1 MYKDVSEELVVN
13 VIKSQNDMIA
23 KIHRELIKIF
33 TTTDTSDFISAATFH
48 SELHE
53 ATSKTNA
60 RHDLHD
66 VYEQYRKINYE
77 WDMSVKSYARD
88 LVERL
93 GTINRI
99 VACFN
104 NLSQKEKLVLDT
116 LYVKHSFK
124 EGKVILDKEHN
135 IPERTA
141 LRIRKTAIDN
151 ILKMYYSASS
161 NLELYKTDRN
171 KNNKYR

>member
-1 MYKDVSEELVVN
+1 MTALTYDAEKHKSTICLKEKKKMYKDVSEELVVN

-66 VYEQYRKINYE
+66 VYEQYCKINKE
-77 WDMSVKSYARD
+77 WGMSVKSYARD

-93 GTINRI
+93 RQLT
-99 VACFN
+99 
-104 NLSQKEKLVLDT
+104 E
-116 LYVKHSFK
+116 
-124 EGKVILDKEHN
+124 
-135 IPERTA
+135 
-141 LRIRKTAIDN
+141 
-151 ILKMYYSASS
+151 
-161 NLELYKTDRN
+161 
-171 KNNKYR
+171 

>member
-1 MYKDVSEELVVN
+1 MYKDVTEEFVVN
-13 VIKSQNDMIA
+13 VIKTQTKMIA
-23 KIHRELIKIF
+23 QIHKELLKIF
-33 TTTDTSDFISAATFH
+33 SSSGNDDLITAATFH

-60 RHDLHD
+60 KHDLHD
-66 VYEQYRKINYE
+66 VYEQYRK
-77 WDMSVKSYARD
+77 
-88 LVERL
+88 
-93 GTINRI
+93 
-99 VACFN
+99 
-104 NLSQKEKLVLDT
+104 QKEKLVLDM
-116 LYVKHSFK
+116 LYIQHNFK

>member
-1 MYKDVSEELVVN
+1 MYKYVSEEIVVN
-13 VIKSQNDMIA
+13 VIKSQNEMIT
-23 KIHRELIKIF
+23 KIHKELIKIF
-33 TTTDTSDFISAATFH
+33 SSKDVNDFIAAATFH

-60 RHDLHD
+60 KHDLHD
-66 VYEQYRKINYE
+66 VYEQYCKINRE
-77 WDMSVKSYARD
+77 WDMSVRSYARD

-93 GTINRI
+93 ETINRI
-99 VACFN
+99 IACYN
-104 NLSQKEKLVLDT
+104 NLAQKEKLVLDM
-116 LYVKHSFK
+116 LYVQHSFK

-151 ILKMYYSASS
+151 ILNMYNSVST
-161 NLELYKTDRN
+161 NLELYKVDDN
-171 KNNKYR
+171 KKVKYR

>member
-1 MYKDVSEELVVN
+1 MYKDVTEEFVVN
-13 VIKSQNDMIA
+13 VIKTQTKMIA
-23 KIHRELIKIF
+23 QIHKELLKIF
-33 TTTDTSDFISAATFH
+33 SSSGNDDLITAATFH

-60 RHDLHD
+60 KHDLHD

-77 WDMSVKSYARD
+77 WDMSVKSYARE
-88 LVERL
+88 LVEKL
-93 GTINRI
+93 ESINRI
-99 VACFN
+99 IACYN
-104 NLSQKEKLVLDT
+104 NLKQKEKLVLDM
-116 LYVKHSFK
+116 LYIQRNFK

-151 ILKMYYSASS
+151 ILKMYYSSSS
-161 NLELYKTDRN
+161 NLELYKVDKN

>member
-66 VYEQYRKINYE
+66 VYEQYCKINKE
-77 WDMSVKSYARD
+77 WGMSVKSYARD

-93 GTINRI
+93 ETINRI

-116 LYVKHSFK
+116 LYVKYSFK
-124 EGKVILDKEHN
+124 EGKLILDKEHN

-141 LRIRKTAIDN
+141 LRIRKMAIDN

>member
-66 VYEQYRKINYE
+66 VYEQYRKINYII
-77 WDMSVKSYARD
+77 RD
-88 LVERL
+88 CLMHCNTSSICYL
-93 GTINRI
+93 L
-99 VACFN
+99 
-104 NLSQKEKLVLDT
+104 LS
-116 LYVKHSFK
+116 S
-124 EGKVILDKEHN
+124 
-135 IPERTA
+135 
-141 LRIRKTAIDN
+141 
-151 ILKMYYSASS
+151 
-161 NLELYKTDRN
+161 
-171 KNNKYR
+171 

>member
-60 RHDLHD
+60 KHDLHD

-77 WDMSVKSYARD
+77 WDMSVKSYARE
-88 LVERL
+88 LVEKL
-93 GTINRI
+93 ESINRI
-99 VACFN
+99 IACYN
-104 NLSQKEKLVLDT
+104 NLQQKEKLVLDM
-116 LYVKHSFK
+116 LYIQHNFK

-161 NLELYKTDRN
+161 NLELYTTD

>member
-1 MYKDVSEELVVN
+1 
-13 VIKSQNDMIA
+13 
-23 KIHRELIKIF
+23 
-33 TTTDTSDFISAATFH
+33 
-48 SELHE
+48 
-53 ATSKTNA
+53 
-60 RHDLHD
+60 
-66 VYEQYRKINYE
+66 
-77 WDMSVKSYARD
+77 MSVKSYASE
-88 LVERL
+88 LEEKL
-93 GTINRI
+93 ESINRI
-99 VACFN
+99 IACYN
-104 NLSQKEKLVLDT
+104 NLKQKEKLVLDM
-116 LYVKHSFK
+116 LYIQHNFK